1 VESRRAAADD
11 DQRQALKQRH
21 VVVLLALKL
30 RTASKHALA
39 ISTGYAMNE
48 LHEDD
53 QDAEVCESFVTPVNA
68 RPSVRQFIAA
78 REKKEFGREDDD
90 DLEPGSLVCF
100 EHPDNK
106 VAVPCF

>member
-11 DQRQALKQRH
+11 DQRQTLKQRH

-39 ISTGYAMNE
+39 ISTGYAMNG

-53 QDAEVCESFVTPVNA
+53 EDSELCGSFITPVNVP
-68 RPSVRQFIAA
+68 PSVRHPFAA
-78 REKKEFGREDDD
+78 REKKEIR
-90 DLEPGSLVCF
+90 PGG
-100 EHPDNK
+100 
-106 VAVPCF
+106 